1 MVVATVPQPYEA
13 PLRPQLTGT
22 TVAPTGGATDRR
34 RLGGCHDPSPK
45 NDGCGACSH
54 SYSLHRPW
62 ANTAAS
68 RPSNAAATSRDAAT
82 ATRVDPSLAPVARSL
97 AMEWSALGL
106 GPGEMATVARHPHRH
121 RYRDRPSPEP
131 PSPPR
136 ALEDRTAAARWGP
149 VWRTALGRPESRRRK
164 GTDCAL
170 PHTPCPCCC
179 RRASWSALRCWRA

>member
-1 MVVATVPQPYEA
+1 MVVATVPQPYEV

-22 TVAPTGGATDRR
+22 TVATTGDAIDRR

-54 SYSLHRPW
+54 SYSLYRPW

-68 RPSNAAATSRDAAT
+68 RPSNAAATNRDSTT
-82 ATRVDPSLAPVARSL
+82 ATRVDRSLAPVARSL

-121 RYRDRPSPEP
+121 RYRYR
-131 PSPPR
+131 
-136 ALEDRTAAARWGP
+136 
-149 VWRTALGRPESRRRK
+149 
-164 GTDCAL
+164 
-170 PHTPCPCCC
+170 
-179 RRASWSALRCWRA
+179 

>member
-1 MVVATVPQPYEA
+1 MDNQCPQGLRHHLQGVRQCRRHLTKGIHRSPAVDPRAGTGREVAGAGMAIVVFGPRTMEMAMVVATVPQPYEA

-22 TVAPTGGATDRR
+22 TVAPTGGAIDRR

-68 RPSNAAATSRDAAT
+68 RPSNAAATNRDSTT
-82 ATRVDPSLAPVARSL
+82 ATRVDRSLAPVARSL

-121 RYRDRPSPEP
+121 RYRYR
-131 PSPPR
+131 
-136 ALEDRTAAARWGP
+136 
-149 VWRTALGRPESRRRK
+149 
-164 GTDCAL
+164 
-170 PHTPCPCCC
+170 
-179 RRASWSALRCWRA
+179 